1 MTLKIYN
8 TLSRTKEIFEPFDP
22 PTVKMYVCGPTVYDL
37 SHLGHAR
44 TYIAFDIIRRYL
56 EFLGYSVI
64 YVVNITDVEDKIIR
78 RARERGVSPFEIAEE
93 YTKEYFND
101 IEALKIK
108 KADINPRVT
117 EHIED
122 IIEVVQGLINKG
134 YAYVADGDVYF
145 DVLKFSDY
153 GKLSHQSL
161 EELKAGAR
169 VDISEKKKHPADF
182 ALWKK
187 SKEGEPSW
195 NSPWGPG
202 RPGWHIE
209 CSVMSMRYLGE
220 QLDIHGGGQDL
231 IFPHHEN
238 EIAQSEAY
246 TGKKPF
252 AKYWM
257 HTGLVMVRGERM
269 GKSLGNFVTIKEL
282 LEKFDAEAIR
292 FFVLSTHYRSPVDFT
307 WERVEQASS
316 SLERLYNTIENIEV
330 ALRESDINYAYRLE
344 GLDLEL
350 YQNLIRSEKKFFD
363 AMNDD
368 FNTPVAVSALFEMS
382 SNVNNYLK
390 NSNKPNAALLSRAFN
405 FFMDA
410 GEIFGLFYRF
420 RIKREDKEEYNLLEK
435 LVTLIVDI
443 RNEAR
448 KRKDWETADKIR
460 EQLKELGIFLEDTK
474 DKTIWK
480 IKRRPTSH

>member
-1 MTLKIYN
+1 
-8 TLSRTKEIFEPFDP
+8 
-22 PTVKMYVCGPTVYDL
+22 MYVCGPTVYDL

-44 TYIAFDIIRRYL
+44 TYIAFDTIRRYL

-64 YVVNITDVEDKIIR
+64 YIVNITDVDDKIIR
-78 RARERGVSPFEIAEE
+78 KARERGVSPFEIAEE
-93 YTKEYFND
+93 YTKEYFKD
-101 IEALKIK
+101 IKALKVK
-108 KADINPRVT
+108 EADVNPRVT

-134 YAYVADGDVYF
+134 YAYIADGDVYF

-161 EELKAGAR
+161 KELKAGAR
-169 VDISEKKKHPADF
+169 VDISEKKKHSADF

-282 LEKFDAEAIR
+282 LEKFDPEAMR

-307 WERVEQASS
+307 WERIEQASN

-330 ALRESDINYAYRLE
+330 ALRESDTSYAYRLE

-368 FNTPVAVSALFEMS
+368 FNTPVAISALFETS

-390 NSNKPNAALLSRAFN
+390 NSNKPNTVLLSRAFN
-405 FFMDA
+405 FFLNT
-410 GEIFGLFYRF
+410 GEIFGLFTKF
-420 RIKREDKEEYNLLEK
+420 KVKREEKEEYDLLEK
-435 LVTLIVDI
+435 LVTLVVDI

-448 KRKDWETADKIR
+448 RRKDWETADKIR
-460 EQLKELGIFLEDTK
+460 EKLKKLGIFLEDTK

-480 IKRRPTSH
+480 IKR

>member
-8 TLSRTKEIFEPFDP
+8 TLSKTKEIFEPFEP

-44 TYIAFDIIRRYL
+44 TYVAFDMIRRYL

-64 YVVNITDVEDKIIR
+64 YIVNITDVEDKIIR
-78 RARERGVSPFEIAEE
+78 RAQERGVSPFEIAEE
-93 YTKEYFND
+93 YTKEYFKD

-122 IIEVVQGLINKG
+122 IIEVVQSLINKG

-145 DVLKFSDY
+145 DILKFSDY

-169 VDISEKKKHPADF
+169 VDVSEKKKHPADF
-182 ALWKK
+182 VLWKK

-209 CSVMSMRYLGE
+209 CSVMSMKYLGE

-292 FFVLSTHYRSPVDFT
+292 FFVLSTHYRSPIDFA
-307 WERVEQASS
+307 WERVEQASN
-316 SLERLYNTIENIEV
+316 SLERLSNTIENIEV
-330 ALRESDINYAYRLE
+330 ALRESNINYAYRLE
-344 GLDLEL
+344 GLDLEF
-350 YQNLIRSEKKFFD
+350 YQNLIRSEKKFFN

-368 FNTPVAVSALFEMS
+368 FNTPVAISTLFEIS

-390 NSNKPNAALLSRAFN
+390 NSNKPNTALLSRAFN
-405 FFMDA
+405 FFMSA

-420 RIKREDKEEYNLLEK
+420 RVKREEKEEYDLLQK

-460 EQLKELGIFLEDTK
+460 EQLKELGIVLEDTR

-480 IKRRPTSH
+480 IKKRPISR

>member
-8 TLSRTKEIFEPFDP
+8 TLSKSEEVFEPLDP

-44 TYIAFDIIRRYL
+44 TYIAFDVIRRYL

-64 YVVNITDVEDKIIR
+64 YVVNITDVEDKIIK
-78 RARERGVSPFEIAEE
+78 RAQEKGVSPFEIAEE
-93 YTKEYFND
+93 YTKEYFKD
-101 IEALKIK
+101 IEALQIK
-108 KADINPRVT
+108 KADINPKVT
-117 EHIED
+117 EHISD
-122 IIEVVQGLINKG
+122 IIEVVQVLIDKG

-145 DVLKFSDY
+145 DVLKFHDY

-169 VDISEKKKHPADF
+169 VEVSEKKKHPADF

-195 NSPWGPG
+195 DSPWGPG

-209 CSVMSMRYLGE
+209 CSVMSMKYLGE

-282 LEKFDAEAIR
+282 LKKFNAEAIR
-292 FFVLSTHYRSPVDFT
+292 FFVLSTHYRSPIDFT
-307 WERVEQASS
+307 WERIEQANS

-330 ALRESDINYAYRLE
+330 ALRESNINYTYNLE
-344 GLDLEL
+344 GLDLDF
-350 YQNLIRSEKKFFD
+350 YRNLIRDERKFFE
-363 AMNDD
+363 AMNSD
-368 FNTPVAVSALFEMS
+368 FNTPLAISALFELS
-382 SNVNNYLK
+382 SHVNSYIRNI
-390 NSNKPNAALLSRAFN
+390 NKPNGVLLSRAYKFLIKV
-405 FFMDA
+405 
-410 GEIFGLFYRF
+410 GEIFGLFSRF
-420 RIKREDKEEYNLLEK
+420 KVKPEEKEEYDLIEK
-435 LVTLIVDI
+435 LVTLIIDI
-443 RNEAR
+443 RSEAR
-448 KRKDWETADKIR
+448 RRKDWETADKIR
-460 EQLKELGIFLEDTK
+460 EKLKELGIFLEDTK
-474 DKTIWK
+474 EKTIWK
-480 IKRRPTSH
+480 LKR

>member
-1 MTLKIYN
+1 LTLKIYN
-8 TLSRTKEIFEPFDP
+8 TLSKSEEIFEPLDP

-44 TYIAFDIIRRYL
+44 TYIAFDVVRRYL
-56 EFLGYSVI
+56 EVLGYSVI
-64 YVVNITDVEDKIIR
+64 YVVNITDVEDKIIKR
-78 RARERGVSPFEIAEE
+78 SQEKGVSPFKLAEE

-101 IEALKIK
+101 IEALQIK
-108 KADINPRVT
+108 KADLNPKVT
-117 EHIED
+117 EHIQN
-122 IIEVVQGLINKG
+122 IIEIVQGLVDKG

-145 DVLKFSDY
+145 DVLKFPEY

-161 EELKAGAR
+161 EDLKAGAR
-169 VDISEKKKHPADF
+169 VEVSEKKKHSADF

-195 NSPWGPG
+195 DSPWGHG

-209 CSVMSMRYLGE
+209 CSAMSMKYLGE

-282 LEKFDAEAIR
+282 LERFDAEAIR
-292 FFVLSTHYRSPVDFT
+292 FFVLSTHYRSPIDFT
-307 WERVEQASS
+307 WERIEQADS
-316 SLERLYNTIENIEV
+316 SLKRLYNTIENIEV
-330 ALRESDINYAYRLE
+330 AIRESNTEYAYNLE
-344 GLDLEL
+344 GLDLDF
-350 YQNLIRSEKKFFD
+350 YRNLIHDEKKFFK
-363 AMNDD
+363 AMNSD
-368 FNTPVAVSALFEMS
+368 FNTPLAISALFELS
-382 SNVNNYLK
+382 SHVNSYLRNV
-390 NSNKPNAALLSRAFN
+390 NKPNGVLLSRTYN
-405 FFMDA
+405 FFMNV
-410 GEIFGLFYRF
+410 GEIFGLFSKF
-420 RIKREDKEEYNLLEK
+420 EAKPEEKESYDLIEK

-443 RNEAR
+443 RSEAR
-448 KRKDWETADKIR
+448 KRRDWQTADKIR
-460 EQLKELGIFLEDTK
+460 EKLRELGIYLEDTK
-474 DKTIWK
+474 EKTIWK
-480 IKRRPTSH
+480 LKR

>member
-8 TLSRTKEIFEPFDP
+8 TLSKSEEVFEPLDP

-44 TYIAFDIIRRYL
+44 TYIAFDVIRRYL

-64 YVVNITDVEDKIIR
+64 YVVNITDVEDKIIK
-78 RARERGVSPFEIAEE
+78 RAQEKGVSPFEIAEE
-93 YTKEYFND
+93 YAKEYFKD
-101 IEALKIK
+101 IEALQIK
-108 KADINPRVT
+108 KADINPKVT
-117 EHIED
+117 EHISD
-122 IIEVVQGLINKG
+122 IIEVVQGLIDKG

-145 DVLKFSDY
+145 DVLKFHDY

-169 VDISEKKKHPADF
+169 VEVSEKKKHPADF

-195 NSPWGPG
+195 DSPWGPG

-209 CSVMSMRYLGE
+209 CSVMSMKYLGE

-282 LEKFDAEAIR
+282 LERFNAEAIR
-292 FFVLSTHYRSPVDFT
+292 FFVLSTHYRSLIDFT
-307 WERVEQASS
+307 WERIEQANS

-330 ALRESDINYAYRLE
+330 ALRESDINYAYDLG
-344 GLDLEL
+344 GLDLDF
-350 YQNLIRSEKKFFD
+350 YRNLIRDERKFFE
-363 AMNDD
+363 AMNSD
-368 FNTPVAVSALFEMS
+368 FNTPLAISSLFELS
-382 SNVNNYLK
+382 SHVNSYLR
-390 NSNKPNAALLSRAFN
+390 NINKPNRVLLSRAYK
-405 FFMDA
+405 FFMKV
-410 GEIFGLFYRF
+410 GEIFGLFSRF
-420 RIKREDKEEYNLLEK
+420 KVKPEKKEEYDLIGK
-435 LVTLIVDI
+435 LVTLIIDI
-443 RNEAR
+443 RSEAR
-448 KRKDWETADKIR
+448 RRKDWETADKIR
-460 EQLKELGIFLEDTK
+460 EKLRELGIFLEDK
-474 DKTIWK
+474 KEKTIWK
-480 IKRRPTSH
+480 LKR

>member
-1 MTLKIYN
+1 V
-8 TLSRTKEIFEPFDP
+8 FEPLDP

-44 TYIAFDIIRRYL
+44 TYIAFDVIRRYL

-64 YVVNITDVEDKIIR
+64 YVVNITDVEDKIIK
-78 RARERGVSPFEIAEE
+78 RAQEKGVSPFEIAEE
-93 YTKEYFND
+93 YTKEYFKD
-101 IEALKIK
+101 IEALQIK
-108 KADINPRVT
+108 KADINPKVT
-117 EHIED
+117 EHIPD
-122 IIEVVQGLINKG
+122 IIEVVKGLIDKG

-145 DVLKFSDY
+145 DVLKFHDY

-169 VDISEKKKHPADF
+169 VEVSEKKKHPADF

-195 NSPWGPG
+195 DSPWGPG

-209 CSVMSMRYLGE
+209 CSVMSMKYLGE

-282 LEKFDAEAIR
+282 LKKFNAEAIR
-292 FFVLSTHYRSPVDFT
+292 FFVLSTHYRSPIDFT
-307 WERVEQASS
+307 WERIEQANS

-330 ALRESDINYAYRLE
+330 ALRESDINYTYNLE
-344 GLDLEL
+344 GLDLDF
-350 YQNLIRSEKKFFD
+350 YRNLIRDERKFFE
-363 AMNDD
+363 AMNSD
-368 FNTPVAVSALFEMS
+368 FNTPLAISALFEVS
-382 SNVNNYLK
+382 SHVNSYLR
-390 NSNKPNAALLSRAFN
+390 NINKPNGVLLSRAYKFLMN
-405 FFMDA
+405 V
-410 GEIFGLFYRF
+410 GEIFGLFSRF
-420 RIKREDKEEYNLLEK
+420 KVKPEEKEEYDLIEK
-435 LVTLIVDI
+435 LVTLIIDI
-443 RNEAR
+443 RSEAR
-448 KRKDWETADKIR
+448 RRKDWETADKIR
-460 EQLKELGIFLEDTK
+460 EKLKELGIFLEDTK
-474 DKTIWK
+474 EKTIWK
-480 IKRRPTSH
+480 LKR

>member
-1 MTLKIYN
+1 LPLKIYN
-8 TLSRTKEIFEPFDP
+8 TLSKNEEIFEPLNP

-44 TYIAFDIIRRYL
+44 TYIAFDVVRRYL
-56 EFLGYSVI
+56 EFLGYSVV
-64 YVVNITDVEDKIIR
+64 YVVNITDVEDKIIK
-78 RARERGVSPFEIAEE
+78 RAQEKGVSPFELAEE
-93 YTKEYFND
+93 YTKEYFKD
-101 IEALKIK
+101 IEALQIK
-108 KADINPRVT
+108 KADINPKVT

-122 IIEVVQGLINKG
+122 IIEVVQGLIDKG

-145 DVLKFSDY
+145 DVLKFPDY

-161 EELKAGAR
+161 EDLKAGAR
-169 VDISEKKKHPADF
+169 VEVSEKKKHPADF

-195 NSPWGPG
+195 GSPWGPG

-209 CSVMSMRYLGE
+209 CSVMSMKYLGE

-282 LEKFDAEAIR
+282 LEKFNAEAVR
-292 FFVLSTHYRSPVDFT
+292 LFVLSTHYRSPIDFT
-307 WERVEQASS
+307 WERIEQAKS

-330 ALRESDINYAYRLE
+330 ALRESDINYAYKLKD
-344 GLDLEL
+344 LDLDF
-350 YQNLIRSEKKFFD
+350 YRNLISDERKFFE
-363 AMNDD
+363 AMNND
-368 FNTPVAVSALFEMS
+368 FNTPAAISALFELS
-382 SNVNNYLK
+382 SHVNNYLR
-390 NSNKPNAALLSRAFN
+390 NADKPNGALLSRTFN
-405 FFMDA
+405 FFMNI
-410 GEIFGLFYRF
+410 GEIFGLFNKF
-420 RIKREDKEEYNLLEK
+420 KVKPEKKEEYGLVEK
-435 LVTLIVDI
+435 LIALIVDI
-443 RNEAR
+443 RSEAR

-460 EQLKELGIFLEDTK
+460 EKLRELGIFLEDTK
-474 DKTIWK
+474 EKTIWK
-480 IKRRPTSH
+480 LKR